1 MNNAR
6 YSANLTRQTNYGI
19 SMNRRPLG
27 KGSRATSYNN
37 LIRTNFDE
45 LSHHVENIRF
55 KFKQSTHALGTDRW
69 YLEDNG
75 ASHQHNLEHF
85 LYISELLRRKQGV
98 QPALPTLVEFIIFMI
113 AHPSLRVSV
122 GSYKPQKK
130 ISISTPSTSSTTL
143 PQTQTQPSISPSIDH
158 SEWGDF
164 DAPHFDDDE

>member
-1 MNNAR
+1 MNNVH
-6 YSANLTRQTNYGI
+6 YSTNLTRLTNHGL

-27 KGSRATSYNN
+27 KGSRSTSYNN
-37 LIRTNFDE
+37 IIRKNFDE
-45 LSHHVENIRF
+45 LSQHVENIRF
-55 KFKQSTHALGTDRW
+55 KFKKSTHALGTDRW

-85 LYISELLRRKQGV
+85 LYISELLHRKQGV

-113 AHPSLRVSV
+113 AHPSLRTAI

-130 ISISTPSTSSTTL
+130 ISISSHSTTSTL
-143 PQTQTQPSISPSIDH
+143 PQTLPSISLAIDH